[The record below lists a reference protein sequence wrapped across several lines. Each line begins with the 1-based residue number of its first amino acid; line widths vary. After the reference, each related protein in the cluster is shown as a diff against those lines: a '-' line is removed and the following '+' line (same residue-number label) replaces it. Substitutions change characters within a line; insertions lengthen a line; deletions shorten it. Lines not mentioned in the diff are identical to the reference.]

1 MIVEL
6 GNLIGGAVGDVRSGG
21 DAGVGA
27 EDGTAGEGD
36 GHDGGSGGEFVGF
49 EVACFGRFAGVGV

>member
-6 GNLIGGAVGDVRSGG
+6 GNLVAGPIGDVGAGG

-27 EDGTAGEGD
+27 EDDAAGEGD
-36 GHDGGSGGEFVGF
+36 GHDGGAGGELVGF
-49 EVACFGRFAGVGV
+49 EVARFG